1 MNTPSNSSQTS
12 SPEFIIYISPSNRT
26 NETSVPS
33 NIHTPLVASI
43 TNGNSSLTQKNI
55 LKIEAHLSVLKS
67 YVDCE
72 LATLT
77 CKIEGFFDP
86 TVLSDLQTK
95 EHENRQIEVLK
106 KNITLFRNE
115 IKSKDTIINPF

>member
-1 MNTPSNSSQTS
+1 MNTPSNNSQTS
-12 SPEFIIYISPSNRT
+12 SPEFTIYISPSNRI

-43 TNGNSSLTQKNI
+43 TNDNSSLTQKNI